1 MKNVVEIPQRQNYHV
16 TQQFHSWVFNCKK
29 KKNQKDTHT
38 KVHGSTVYNSHDTE
52 ATKKSIDR
60 GLGKEDVV
68 HTEWDGPGGHC
79 VKVKGRVHHRE
90 KDGDKGNP
98 KSNPMT
104 RPNSSSDDKDTVG
117 A

>member
-1 MKNVVEIPQRQNYHV
+1 M
-16 TQQFHSWVFNCKK
+16 
-29 KKNQKDTHT
+29 
-38 KVHGSTVYNSHDTE
+38 HGSTVYNSHDTE